1 MALQADTQAFIEV
14 VEAARAEGP
23 SVAEQTPEFSRDRYQ
38 ALAHILGE
46 GPEVPGGVADIEI
59 PGPAG
64 PIPAR
69 IYRPNAE
76 GPHPVLVFFH
86 GGGFVIGDLDTHDKE
101 CRLLCTKAQCA
112 VIAVDYRLAP
122 EARFPAAVEDCWAA
136 LQWVKAS
143 GSELGLDTN
152 RVAVGGDSA
161 GGNLAAVTALMARDS
176 GLDLKLQMLVYPATD
191 ASQHY
196 ESFSENEAGPLLTVE
211 VIDWFWSHYVG
222 PELNEGVRRDW
233 RFSPALAA
241 DHEGLAPAYVA
252 TCSADPLRDEG
263 NAYAETLSLA
273 GVPVKHSLF
282 EGEPHLL
289 FQMFHTCEGAKRLI
303 EECAAAVAAA
313 FE

>member
-1 MALQADTQAFIEV
+1 
-14 VEAARAEGP
+14 
-23 SVAEQTPEFSRDRYQ
+23 
-38 ALAHILGE
+38 
-46 GPEVPGGVADIEI
+46 
-59 PGPAG
+59 
-64 PIPAR
+64 
-69 IYRPNAE
+69 
-76 GPHPVLVFFH
+76 
-86 GGGFVIGDLDTHDKE
+86 
-101 CRLLCTKAQCA
+101 

-122 EARFPAAVEDCWAA
+122 EARFPAAVEDSWAA
-136 LQWVKAS
+136 VQWVKAS
-143 GSELGLDTN
+143 GSELGLDTT

-191 ASQHY
+191 ASRHY

-222 PELNEGVRRDW
+222 PELNEAVRNDW

-241 DHEGLAPAYVA
+241 NHEGLAPAYVA

-263 NAYAETLSLA
+263 NAYAERLSLA

-289 FQMFHTCEGAKRLI
+289 FQMFHTCEGAKILI